1 MIQTLSTPWGTER
14 VRREKSKKD
23 QNITLEKSTS
33 KKVKEVPERTKIMFI
48 IESNKRNNKSTKNIV
63 DLKVT
68 SRCQK
73 LTLTSQKLTR
83 QLIEKVAT
91 RSNTRK
97 TNLNKSTNLQLIE
110 VKRKVTSRCQK
121 LTYIKFRQVVD
132 LSGDKKKYR
141 TMAAM
146 KVIERIE
153 ASNIKGEV
161 ALRAMEDVVKL
172 GEKITRQGV
181 RYLSDTKNG

>member
-1 MIQTLSTPWGTER
+1 M
-14 VRREKSKKD
+14 
-23 QNITLEKSTS
+23 
-33 KKVKEVPERTKIMFI
+33 
-48 IESNKRNNKSTKNIV
+48 
-63 DLKVT
+63 
-68 SRCQK
+68 
-73 LTLTSQKLTR
+73 TLTSQKLTS
-83 QLIEKVAT
+83 QLTAT
-91 RSNTRK
+91 RSDTRK

-110 VKRKVTSRCQK
+110 VKWKVTSRCQK

-153 ASNIKGEV
+153 ASIIKGEV